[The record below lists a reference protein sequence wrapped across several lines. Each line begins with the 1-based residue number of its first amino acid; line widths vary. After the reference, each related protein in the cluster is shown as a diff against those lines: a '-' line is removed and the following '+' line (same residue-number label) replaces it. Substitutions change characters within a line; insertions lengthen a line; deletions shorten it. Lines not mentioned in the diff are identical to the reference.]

1 MSELE
6 KEAKKYAEPIT
17 DGDDSKFRKY
27 AIVDFIA
34 GANWQKLKQND
45 MVEILQKVSD
55 YLKEHENTDMH
66 REFSGPIDDLIKQA
80 TKLWSRHYY

>member
-17 DGDDSKFRKY
+17 DGYESEFRKY
-27 AIVDFIA
+27 AIVDFTA

-45 MVEILQKVSD
+45 MVGILQKVSD
-55 YLKEHENTDMH
+55 YLKEHEKINYRIKLMH
-66 REFSGPIDDLIKQA
+66 GEFSGPIDDLIKEA
-80 TKLWSRHYY
+80 TKL